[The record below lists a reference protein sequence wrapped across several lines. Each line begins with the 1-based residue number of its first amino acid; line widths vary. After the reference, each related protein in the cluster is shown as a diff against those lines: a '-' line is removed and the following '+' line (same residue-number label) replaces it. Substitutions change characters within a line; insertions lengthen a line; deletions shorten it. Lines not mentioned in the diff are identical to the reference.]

1 MNSGFA
7 NLATRLE
14 NYNMVKITYLA
25 EVELVLLLAVVDFD
39 EFAELLNELGD

>member
-14 NYNMVKITYLA
+14 NYNMVKTAYLA
-25 EVELVLLLAVVDFD
+25 EIELVLSLAVVDFD
-39 EFAELLNELGD
+39 ELAELLDELGD